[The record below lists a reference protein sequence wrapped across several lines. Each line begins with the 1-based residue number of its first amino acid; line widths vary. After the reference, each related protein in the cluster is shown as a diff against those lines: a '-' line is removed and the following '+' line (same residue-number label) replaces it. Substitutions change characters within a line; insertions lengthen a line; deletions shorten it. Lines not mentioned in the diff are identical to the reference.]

1 MSGVGKELIFKLPV
15 KECLAI
21 MVQERNSPEI
31 LLCDL
36 DAFFASV
43 EQRDRPEYR
52 GRPVIV
58 GGSPAS
64 RGVVSTCSYEARK
77 FGVHSA
83 MPSAEALQLCPG
95 AVFLQGDMT
104 RYRRV
109 SEQVFAIYGRFT
121 PEIEIVSID
130 EAYLDL
136 PSGEGLAAAGE
147 IHRAVWEELQLTLTI
162 GISRNKLLAKIA
174 SEMAKPNR
182 VGALWPEDVPAL
194 LWPLP
199 LEMLP
204 GLGPVSVQ
212 KLNRIG
218 ITSIGQLAAAPSDLL
233 QKYFGSSGLV
243 LQRSARG
250 IDDRPLEPFRKVK
263 SISEEKTFSVDLA
276 DEEVVRAVLM
286 AQAESL
292 GYRLRSGGLLAR
304 TVSLKLRFADFST
317 ITRDRTLPAPT
328 DSDLEI
334 YHTAG
339 ELFANHKGRPPWRLV
354 GVRVSGLGAGEQ
366 LALFDS
372 LHTEKKK
379 ENLELVRDRLR
390 EKYGAPVVHRARGLL
405 KPPRK
410 KDGNIT

>member
-1 MSGVGKELIFKLPV
+1 
-15 KECLAI
+15 
-21 MVQERNSPEI
+21 
-31 LLCDL
+31 
-36 DAFFASV
+36 
-43 EQRDRPEYR
+43 
-52 GRPVIV
+52 
-58 GGSPAS
+58 
-64 RGVVSTCSYEARK
+64 
-77 FGVHSA
+77 

-292 GYRLRSGGLLAR
+292 GYRLRSGL
-304 TVSLKLRFADFST
+304 SL
-317 ITRDRTLPAPT
+317 IH
-328 DSDLEI
+328 I
-334 YHTAG
+334 
-339 ELFANHKGRPPWRLV
+339 
-354 GVRVSGLGAGEQ
+354 
-366 LALFDS
+366 
-372 LHTEKKK
+372 
-379 ENLELVRDRLR
+379 
-390 EKYGAPVVHRARGLL
+390 
-405 KPPRK
+405 
-410 KDGNIT
+410 